1 MCPAVA
7 NKSAIKQ
14 SSYHCIECAESSAY
28 QYDHQQKKIPNLV
41 LIAPDSHLRAFD
53 KIKLPFLASAK
64 YFQTK
69 EAFSLIWFCCPFPV
83 TIIAPVSV
91 LESRFIAC
99 FILVPLYTSMVK
111 V

>member
-1 MCPAVA
+1 MTI
-7 NKSAIKQ
+7 S
-14 SSYHCIECAESSAY
+14 
-28 QYDHQQKKIPNLV
+28 KKKRILV

-53 KIKLPFLASAK
+53 KIVARFLASAK

-69 EAFSLIWFCCPFPV
+69 EAFSRIWFCCPFPV
-83 TIIAPVSV
+83 TIIAPEFSV

-99 FILVPLYTSMVK
+99 FILVPLYTSTTMVK